1 MLLSFGTELANVSQA
16 LSMVGVEFT
25 QERTLM
31 CATNKDVSVDY
42 ISENSHFEQGLIC
55 KNEDPVAF
63 RELLTKVGD
72 KWSIFIMLAL
82 SMLSGERARFSEINR
97 SIPTISE
104 RMLALTLRNLERD
117 GLVTRELFPEVPPRV
132 EYELTAMGKSLL
144 PALQGLVDWVAENS
158 ENVKVARTAFDAR

>member
-1 MLLSFGTELANVSQA
+1 MRKSTAKIQLEPGLLC
-16 LSMVGVEFT
+16 
-25 QERTLM
+25 R
-31 CATNKDVSVDY
+31 
-42 ISENSHFEQGLIC
+42 
-55 KNEDPVAF
+55 NEDPIAF

-72 KWSIFIMLAL
+72 KWSIFTMLAL
-82 SMLSGERARFSEINR
+82 SMLPGERARFSELKR

-144 PALQGLVDWVAENS
+144 PALQGLVDWVAAYS
-158 ENVKVARTAFDAR
+158 DKVKVARNVFDSK

>member
-1 MLLSFGTELANVSQA
+1 
-16 LSMVGVEFT
+16 
-25 QERTLM
+25 
-31 CATNKDVSVDY
+31 
-42 ISENSHFEQGLIC
+42 
-55 KNEDPVAF
+55 
-63 RELLTKVGD
+63 
-72 KWSIFIMLAL
+72 MLAL
-82 SMLSGERARFSEINR
+82 SMLPGERARFSEINR